1 MSYQRIQVIAC
12 TVTGSLPGLSHDVSH
27 IDNRGTGI
35 DQRFPHAADQQGGYH
50 ARIETSWAQY
60 HHIRLSDTF
69 QCQGKRSAIRRLQPD
84 AAHRTRGSADAGLS
98 LYISAILQMGM
109 KSHVMCRTGKHSPS
123 DSQDLAGL
131 PHCFVE
137 VSKNLGK
144 SSEKQITQAVPFQA
158 PGSET
163 MREECAH
170 ERFIIRQGN
179 QTVAHVSGW
188 QNSQLLPQSAGRTSF
203 VRNIDHSGRMRRPFS
218 EPTKQG
224 GESGP
229 ATNGHYPKVSRSRR
243 GHVLF
248 KPDGQHPC
256 AVPHCS
262 HLRSRPGGPPAPP
275 PEPQIYVFPPCTRR
289 PRPTGSSVPVS
300 YTHLTLPTNREV

>member
-35 DQRFPHAADQQGGYH
+35 DQRFPHAADQQVGYH

-137 VSKNLGK
+137 VSKN
-144 SSEKQITQAVPFQA
+144 
-158 PGSET
+158 
-163 MREECAH
+163 
-170 ERFIIRQGN
+170 
-179 QTVAHVSGW
+179 
-188 QNSQLLPQSAGRTSF
+188 
-203 VRNIDHSGRMRRPFS
+203 
-218 EPTKQG
+218 
-224 GESGP
+224 
-229 ATNGHYPKVSRSRR
+229 
-243 GHVLF
+243 
-248 KPDGQHPC
+248 
-256 AVPHCS
+256 
-262 HLRSRPGGPPAPP
+262 
-275 PEPQIYVFPPCTRR
+275 
-289 PRPTGSSVPVS
+289 PVS
-300 YTHLTLPTNREV
+300 YTHLRAHETKANLVCRLLLEKKQKKTPKSSWARFCYTNIPEDSRKN